1 MSPTY
6 KKVKMS
12 LFQIHIS
19 AQTTPG
25 RVQTINT
32 APINLSHASI
42 FSSLSPSSLAL
53 LIWCKMAPV
62 SFAHASIISRLASMV
77 LRLDQLRFPGQTGL
91 IHLHVRALQEQAIRG
106 QHFTDNDLKDISN
119 DHSPD
124 GDLDTFTTAND
135 GDDFIGHLRI
145 EFPEF
150 LVLGLIRTSLSVKKH

>member
-1 MSPTY
+1 
-6 KKVKMS
+6 
-12 LFQIHIS
+12 
-19 AQTTPG
+19 
-25 RVQTINT
+25 
-32 APINLSHASI
+32 
-42 FSSLSPSSLAL
+42 
-53 LIWCKMAPV
+53 
-62 SFAHASIISRLASMV
+62 MV